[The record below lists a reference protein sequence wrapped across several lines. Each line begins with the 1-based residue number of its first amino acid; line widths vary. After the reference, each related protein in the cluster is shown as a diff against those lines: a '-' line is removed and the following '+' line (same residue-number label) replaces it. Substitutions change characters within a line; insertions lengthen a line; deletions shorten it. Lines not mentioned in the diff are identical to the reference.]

1 MAGRV
6 GEQRDD
12 LVHLEER
19 SWPAVS
25 YHQWHRVWPLAFLVD
40 KVDSDSVDIGLEM
53 GKGIN
58 ECLLGSPIKL
68 SAAVIDQFP
77 DVVQIAPV
85 IAAVA
90 RNLVR
95 LPSTV

>member
-1 MAGRV
+1 M
-6 GEQRDD
+6 
-12 LVHLEER
+12 
-19 SWPAVS
+19 
-25 YHQWHRVWPLAFLVD
+25 D
-40 KVDSDSVDIGLEM
+40 KVDPYSIYIGLEM

-58 ECLLGSPIKL
+58 EYLLGSPIKL
-68 SAAVIDQFP
+68 SAPVIDQFP